1 MIKIL
6 RLLRV
11 IKLAKKNKYF
21 SRITRKFK
29 MNAAI
34 SRAIQGLVSAILVT
48 HIFACLWFMSAKL
61 NNLG

>member
-11 IKLAKKNKYF
+11 IKLAKKNRHISKF
-21 SRITRKFK
+21 TRKFK

-34 SRAIQGLVSAILVT
+34 SRAI
-48 HIFACLWFMSAKL
+48 
-61 NNLG
+61 